1 MKKTKIIATIE
12 ARVGSSRLPNKVLK
26 KIGKKSILEIIID
39 RLKKSKLIDQIV
51 IATTKNVEDDRICY
65 LAKSKKISYYRGSE
79 FDVLDRISNAISNYK
94 GDLIVQL
101 TGDNPLID
109 YSLIDKMLKYFK
121 NNKIDFLTNNGFG
134 DENLR
139 TYPIGTDI
147 KIFKGKDILKINNLK
162 LNKTYREHPSLFFY
176 KNKKFKYK
184 IKNINIPFILKR
196 DYKLRITVDTLE
208 DFKLV
213 KLLYLELSKKNAYF
227 SLKHIIEYVDN
238 NLKLLQINSNIR
250 QKKVPLKLNY

>member
-1 MKKTKIIATIE
+1 MNN
-12 ARVGSSRLPNKVLK
+12 PF
-26 KIGKKSILEIIID
+26 SILDIIIE

-51 IATTKNVEDDRICY
+51 IATSKIVKDDRICQ
-65 LAKSKKISYYRGSE
+65 LAKSKKVSCYRGSE
-79 FDVLDRISNAISNYK
+79 FDVLDRIANAISNYK

-139 TYPIGTDI
+139 TYPIGTDV
-147 KIFKGKDILKINNLK
+147 KIFKGKDLIKINNLK

-176 KNKKFKYK
+176 KNKIFNYK
-184 IKNINIPFILKR
+184 IKNINVPFNLKR

-213 KLLYLELSKKNAYF
+213 KSLYLELSKKNIYF
-227 SLKHIIEYVDN
+227 NLKHMIEYVDN
-238 NLKLLQINSNIR
+238 NIELLKINSKIR
-250 QKKVPLKLNY
+250 QKKVNL